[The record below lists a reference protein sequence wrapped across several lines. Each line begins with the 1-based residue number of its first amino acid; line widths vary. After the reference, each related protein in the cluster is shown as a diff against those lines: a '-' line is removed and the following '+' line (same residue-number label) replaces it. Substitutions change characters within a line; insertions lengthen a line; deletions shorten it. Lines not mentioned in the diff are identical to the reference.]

1 MNRKVGIAF
10 LGLWVVAFFAPTVL
24 FAADKPIEELERQV
38 AAQQEAI
45 MRLQAALMAERARIV
60 AEQAAAA
67 DKAALELAKKN
78 FTVTVSPPDPEIARQ
93 VQEAAARTWMQSRL
107 NGLTLAKPCPI
118 KVKVGQIGAGGA
130 TTFNFGGGQVF
141 GWQMNVQGSLERI
154 LDSVIPHE
162 VCHMLNACDTRRPL
176 PRWADEGIA
185 TLYETDSERMRQLAL
200 AKEIV
205 GTPRFIPVRQLLT
218 ITEYPK
224 DMQAVLALYAE
235 GSALSDFLVT
245 RAAQASGGTWTQ
257 EQARQWMLSFI
268 QAAHERGVDAALND
282 LKNSKDNP
290 LGTIGNVA
298 QLSNEFT
305 AWLRGGNAALYS
317 FADPADQS
325 IAPQGGGILPVN
337 NTDNNRNVVPL
348 GR

>member
-1 MNRKVGIAF
+1 MNRKFGVVF
-10 LGLWVVAFFAPTVL
+10 LGLWVAGFFAPAIL
-24 FAADKPIEELERQV
+24 FAADSPTVDELERQV
-38 AAQQEAI
+38 VTQGEAI
-45 MRLQAALMAERARIV
+45 MRLQAALMAERVRIA

-78 FTVTVSPPDPEIARQ
+78 FTVTAPTKEIARQ

-107 NGLTLAKPCPI
+107 NGLTLAKPCSI
-118 KVKVGQIGAGGA
+118 AVKVGQVGAGGA

-162 VCHMLNACDTRRPL
+162 VCHMLNACDLRRPL
-176 PRWADEGIA
+176 PRWADEGVA
-185 TLYETDSERMRQLAL
+185 TLYESEGERMRQLTL
-200 AKEIV
+200 AKQIV
-205 GTPRFIPVRQLLT
+205 GTPRFIPVRELLT

-224 DMQAVLALYAE
+224 DMQEVLALYAE

-245 RAAQASGGTWTQ
+245 RAAESSGGAWGQ
-257 EQARQWMLSFI
+257 ERARQWMLAFI
-268 QAAHERGVDAALND
+268 QAAHERGADAALND

-290 LGTIGNVA
+290 LGNIGNVA

-305 AWLRGGNAALYS
+305 AWLRSGNAALYS
-317 FADPADQS
+317 FVADPFDQS
-325 IAPQGGGILPVN
+325 IAPQDGKILPVS

-348 GR
+348 SR